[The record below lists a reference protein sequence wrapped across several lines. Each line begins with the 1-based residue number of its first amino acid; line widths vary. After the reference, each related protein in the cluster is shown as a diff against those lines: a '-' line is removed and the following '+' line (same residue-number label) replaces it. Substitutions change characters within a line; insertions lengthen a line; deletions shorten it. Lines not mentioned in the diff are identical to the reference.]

1 MLKTMLEGK
10 TYEGRTEDRVPMQL
24 VLDRETALLLNELAP
39 GKKERSAYVARLVHA
54 EKARR
59 EERQRMQQFLAGAGE
74 EQSSV

>member
-10 TYEGRTEDRVPMQL
+10 TYEGRTADRVPMQL

-39 GKKERSAYVARLVHA
+39 NKKARSAYFTRLLYA

-74 EQSSV
+74 E